1 MSDNVW
7 WAIVAGVALG
17 MGLWLLVSMLPR
29 LDRPRLERRLAPY
42 LLDVSEGARESIQ
55 PPPAGPL
62 AVLGLAA
69 YPIVAPL
76 RSAIRTV
83 GGTTV
88 AISARV
94 RQAAA
99 GTRVETYRLQ
109 QLTCAVL
116 GALAGLGLALTLR
129 GGAVLW
135 IAGAVGGAITGVAV
149 RDALLARRVRRRL
162 ARLTAELPV
171 ILEFL
176 ALSLS
181 AGEGV
186 LDALR
191 RVARTGR
198 GELAAELRDVLAA
211 VGAGVPLPDALTRL
225 ERELALPPLSRALEQ
240 LIGALERGAPL
251 GEVLRAQAQDAREG
265 TRRALIESAGRK
277 EIAML
282 VPLVFLILPVTVVF
296 ALFPATLVLQVG
308 F

>member
-1 MSDNVW
+1 MSETAW
-7 WAIVAGVALG
+7 WAIVAGVGLG

-42 LLDVSEGARESIQ
+42 LLDVSEGARESVA

-62 AVLGLAA
+62 SVLGLAA
-69 YPIVAPL
+69 YPLVAPL
-76 RSAIRTV
+76 RSLVRTI

-88 AISARV
+88 LVSARV
-94 RQAAA
+94 RQAAL
-99 GTRVETYRLQ
+99 GTTVEAYRLQ
-109 QLTCAVL
+109 QLTCAAL
-116 GALAGLGLALTLR
+116 GGLAGLGVTLSLH
-129 GGAVLW
+129 GGVVLW
-135 IAGAVGGAITGVAV
+135 LTGAVGGAIGGVAL

-191 RVARTGR
+191 RVARTAR
-198 GELAAELRDVLAA
+198 GELAAELRDVVGA
-211 VGAGVPLPDALTRL
+211 VGAGVPLPEALGRL

-251 GEVLRAQAQDAREG
+251 GEVLRAQAQDARDG
-265 TRRALIESAGRK
+265 TRRALLESAGRK

-282 VPLVFLILPVTVVF
+282 VPLVFLILPVTVLF